1 MVEKSIE
8 ITEEQWNSINK
19 ENLKMTAEYLEQ
31 NTQLSP
37 YTLNQYRSALRIYFW
52 YIHEYCDDKPFYEIK
67 SRDFLRFQNW
77 MVNRGLSSSAIKLK
91 RSVVSSFN
99 SYIEVFY
106 EDEFNTFKNYVN
118 KRIPTPP
125 PALVHEKQPL
135 SIEEYN
141 HLCSVLE
148 ERELWQQVAW
158 VRFAYSA
165 GCRRNETRQLLK
177 TAVDAEEIIKDVEV
191 KDENGNKKI
200 VQSKSFMTS
209 PIRCKGK
216 GKIGKVRNLQFD
228 QEAMDAIKKWL
239 EIRGEDDC
247 PYVFVSIHGDKI
259 KQMALETGNVWCT
272 DIFTEIV
279 GRRVFPHQLRSSR
292 ATNLVMELGKD
303 ILVAQKLLGH
313 NSPETTRLYVKR
325 KDENMS
331 DEAFT

>member
-118 KRIPTPP
+118 KRIASPP

-177 TAVDAEEIIKDVEV
+177 SVVDAEEIIKDVEI
-191 KDENGNKKI
+191 KDKNGDKQT

-228 QEAMDAIKKWL
+228 QEAMDAIKKW
-239 EIRGEDDC
+239 
-247 PYVFVSIHGDKI
+247 
-259 KQMALETGNVWCT
+259 
-272 DIFTEIV
+272 
-279 GRRVFPHQLRSSR
+279 
-292 ATNLVMELGKD
+292 
-303 ILVAQKLLGH
+303 
-313 NSPETTRLYVKR
+313 
-325 KDENMS
+325 
-331 DEAFT
+331 